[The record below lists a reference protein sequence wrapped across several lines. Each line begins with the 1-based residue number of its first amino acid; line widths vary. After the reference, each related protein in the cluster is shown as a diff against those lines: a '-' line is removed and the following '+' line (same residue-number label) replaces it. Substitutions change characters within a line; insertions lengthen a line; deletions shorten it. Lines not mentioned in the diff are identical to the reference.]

1 MKKLFL
7 FSFCIALA
15 SLSWAKTY
23 DIKKLGADA
32 TGKKACTELINKTI
46 DKASQEGGGTI
57 YFPAGNYLTATIEM
71 KSNITLHIESGATIR
86 FSDNFED
93 YLPFVKIRWEGTVM
107 NTLSPLIYAHDAD
120 NLTITG
126 NITATSGT
134 IGGFTIGNNSI
145 TAPNGVK
152 LYSSGSFST
161 VNNLQLSSGVDS
173 FGRDYAM
180 LTQASGFDELRIMHS
195 SGDANWGSVRFF
207 VENGEAK
214 VAFHSP
220 IYVAEGMMIYNLPT
234 TTQAPNLYIDAAGNL
249 YRCTQ

>member
-7 FSFCIALA
+7 FALCLILTH
-15 SLSWAKTY
+15 LSWAKTY

-46 DKASQEGGGTI
+46 DKAAQEGGGTI
-57 YFPAGNYLTATIEM
+57 YFPAGTYLTATIEM

-126 NITATSGT
+126 RGT
-134 IGGFTIGNNSI
+134 
-145 TAPNGVK
+145 
-152 LYSSGSFST
+152 L
-161 VNNLQLSSGVDS
+161 D
-173 FGRDYAM
+173 
-180 LTQASGFDELRIMHS
+180 
-195 SGDANWGSVRFF
+195 
-207 VENGEAK
+207 
-214 VAFHSP
+214 
-220 IYVAEGMMIYNLPT
+220 
-234 TTQAPNLYIDAAGNL
+234 
-249 YRCTQ
+249 